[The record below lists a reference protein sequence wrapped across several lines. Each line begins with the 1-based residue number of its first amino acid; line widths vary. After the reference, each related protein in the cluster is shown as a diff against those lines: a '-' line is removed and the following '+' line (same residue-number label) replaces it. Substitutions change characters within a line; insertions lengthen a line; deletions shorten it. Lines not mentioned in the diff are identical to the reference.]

1 MQTIRMTFHTV
12 LRLNWCLFVGLRTSC
27 CDSVLMAL
35 WSLVS
40 VCTARALR
48 SLYALDF
55 VDDRRRRLSRFNR
68 YVCIKVSWQ
77 SFCDSDR
84 LFIPYAALPRSPSLT
99 LTHPHSPSLT
109 LGSPSAH
116 PRLTHAH
123 PRRMIMKA
131 HPTPLLRNIAGHHG

>member
-1 MQTIRMTFHTV
+1 MTFHTV
-12 LRLNWCLFVGLRTSC
+12 LRLKWCLFVGLQTSC

-68 YVCIKVSWQ
+68 YVYIKVSWQ

-99 LTHPHSPSLT
+99 LTHPRLTHAHSHSPSLT
-109 LGSPSAH
+109 HRSPSQNDHEGA
-116 PRLTHAH
+116 PNALAQEYSRTSWLT
-123 PRRMIMKA
+123 
-131 HPTPLLRNIAGHHG
+131 GHFFRP